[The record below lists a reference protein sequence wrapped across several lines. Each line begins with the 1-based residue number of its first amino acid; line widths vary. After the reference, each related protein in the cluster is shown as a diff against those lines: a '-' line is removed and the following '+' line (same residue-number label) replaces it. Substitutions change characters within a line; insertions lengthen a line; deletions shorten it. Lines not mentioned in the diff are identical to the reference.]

1 MKRRYGFLG
10 AASLGVVAGLL
21 LLVGLV
27 VTTPGPKPVNYP
39 TPTYVV
45 LPTPTPTPLPI
56 VTPEPTGPTGDNPD
70 TTIPPFGDG

>member
-1 MKRRYGFLG
+1 MKRRYSFLG

-27 VTTPGPKPVNYP
+27 VAVPGPKPVNYP

-56 VTPEPTGPTGDNPD
+56 VTPEPTGPAGDNPD
-70 TTIPPFGDG
+70 VTIPPFGDG